1 VSKRSIYD
9 LDVKGKRLFIR
20 VDFNVP
26 LSAGQISDD
35 TRIRSA
41 IPTLQYALDQGASLV
56 LASHLGRPKGQK
68 TAALSLK
75 PIAIRL
81 SELLNQPVEFAN
93 DCIGPEAFQTIEQA
107 GRNGVTLLENLRFYK
122 EEEDND
128 PIFSAA
134 LASLADC
141 YVNDAFGAAHRAH
154 ASTTGI
160 VSHLSDAAAGLLLAR
175 ELKYLG
181 ALLDNPERP
190 FTAILGGSKVS
201 GKLEVIKNLLPRIDT
216 LLIGGAMSYTFFKA
230 RGLSTGQSLVEPE
243 LVNATREIEEEAK
256 IHRVK
261 LMLPS
266 DHLVATALDADASH
280 ENLGVDANDIGDRI
294 GVDIGPKTQQSYA
307 EAIKKAATVVWNG
320 PMGVFEI
327 LPFSSGTLA
336 VATAVAASTGTTVVG
351 GGDSVSAVGQMS
363 VADQIT
369 HISTGGGASLEF
381 LGGTTL
387 PGVAILPNS

>member
-1 VSKRSIYD
+1 M
-9 LDVKGKRLFIR
+9 
-20 VDFNVP
+20 
-26 LSAGQISDD
+26 
-35 TRIRSA
+35 
-41 IPTLQYALDQGASLV
+41 
-56 LASHLGRPKGQK
+56 
-68 TAALSLK
+68 
-75 PIAIRL
+75 
-81 SELLNQPVEFAN
+81 
-93 DCIGPEAFQTIEQA
+93 
-107 GRNGVTLLENLRFYK
+107 TLLENLRFH
-122 EEEDND
+122 EEEENND
-128 PIFSAA
+128 PIFSAS

-141 YVNDAFGAAHRAH
+141 YVNDAFGSAHRAH

-160 VSHLSDAAAGLLLAR
+160 LSYLSDAAAGLLLTR

-181 ALLDNPERP
+181 ALLDNPARP

-201 GKLEVIKNLLPRIDT
+201 GKLEVNKTLFPPLAP

-243 LVNATREIEEEAK
+243 LVNATREIEKEAK
-256 IHRVK
+256 IHQVN
-261 LMLPS
+261 LMLPC
-266 DHLVATALDADASH
+266 DHLVATALDADATH
-280 ENLGVDANDIGDRI
+280 ENLAVNANDIGARI
-294 GVDIGPKTQQSYA
+294 GVDIGPKTQQAYA
-307 EAIKKAATVVWNG
+307 ETIEKSATVVWNG

-387 PGVAILPNS
+387 PGVAVLPNT